1 MDREWALLSLMDTV
15 PLRSQNRDGSTRE
28 DNTWCQA
35 GPARLPS
42 SFPLLFSSYLFLSV
56 PPAEGKDQDLVIRR
70 ALQGGQKSLPAV
82 VSRFES
88 DEGNVC

>member
-1 MDREWALLSLMDTV
+1 MVLLEKTTHGAKQVQQDSP
-15 PLRSQNRDGSTRE
+15 PLF
-28 DNTWCQA
+28 
-35 GPARLPS
+35 PS

-70 ALQGGQKSLPAV
+70 ARQGGQESLPAV

-88 DEGNVC
+88 DEGNVR